1 MSQLLVL
8 FLVVIYVVGVWK
20 FIAGF
25 RNTSFESNRIPLA
38 LLWPVLLVMN
48 GNYRNNFFKA
58 LKG

>member
-1 MSQLLVL
+1 MAQLLVI
-8 FLVVIYVVGVWK
+8 FLVALYVFGVWK

-25 RNTSFESNRIPLA
+25 RNTSFQSNRISLA

-48 GNYRNNFFKA
+48 GNYRTNFFKA